1 MAKLGSYQ
9 PREKVEVPD
18 NLYFAQIKKIELKKW
33 SEENITF
40 NWTFEICQP
49 PFLGKSVWVWGTT
62 GTVPTPKARITAWG
76 AVLGYSREQLA
87 DQENFD
93 TDNLIGAYVKIL
105 LKTWEKESGG
115 TKQGVTDLLPMTDV
129 DTQVLQGF
137 LAQLPPAGPIKV
149 AVQASAPVVN
159 QAVANAA
166 LLQKATAPT
175 AVTNQV
181 PVQSSAQVVTTPLVT
196 QSVSTPVVAPVA
208 PVIAAPAPVAA
219 KRTSAI
225 PF

>member
-49 PFLGKSVWVWGTT
+49 PFLGKRVWVWGTT
-62 GTVPTPKARITAWG
+62 GTVPTPKARLTAWMS
-76 AVLGYSREQLA
+76 VLGYGREQLVS
-87 DQENFD
+87 DEFD
-93 TDNLIGAYVKIL
+93 TDKLVGAYVKIL

-129 DTQVLQGF
+129 DTQVLQSF

-149 AVQASAPVVN
+149 AVQASAPVVHVSP
-159 QAVANAA
+159 AAIVAPVIAPVLTTSNINAPGVNP
-166 LLQKATAPT
+166 APT
-175 AVTNQV
+175 PMQ
-181 PVQSSAQVVTTPLVT
+181 
-196 QSVSTPVVAPVA
+196 PVVAPVA
-208 PVIAAPAPVAA
+208 PVVAAPAPVAP
-219 KRTSAI
+219 KRTSSF

>member
-49 PFLGKSVWVWGTT
+49 PFLGKRVWVWGTT
-62 GTVPTPKARITAWG
+62 GTVPTPKARLTAWMS
-76 AVLGYSREQLA
+76 VLGYGREQLVS
-87 DQENFD
+87 DEFD
-93 TDNLIGAYVKIL
+93 TDKLVGAYVKIL

-149 AVQASAPVVN
+149 AVQASAPVR
-159 QAVANAA
+159 
-166 LLQKATAPT
+166 
-175 AVTNQV
+175 
-181 PVQSSAQVVTTPLVT
+181 
-196 QSVSTPVVAPVA
+196 APVA
-208 PVIAAPAPVAA
+208 PVYQQPVAPVVAQPIVSVPVPSVQVTPTVAIPSAPVVAAPVVAAPAPVAP
-219 KRTSAI
+219 KRTSSF

>member
-40 NWTFEICQP
+40 NWTFELTQP
-49 PFLGKSVWVWGTT
+49 PFLGKRVWVWGTT
-62 GTVPTPKARITAWG
+62 GTFPSAKARITAWG

-87 DQENFD
+87 DPAFD
-93 TDNLIGAYVKIL
+93 TDTLVGAYVKIL

-115 TKQGVTDLLPMTDV
+115 TKQAVTDLLPMNDV

-149 AVQASAPVVN
+149 AVQASAPVVHR
-159 QAVANAA
+159 APAAIVAPVV
-166 LLQKATAPT
+166 QQVVAPT
-175 AVTNQV
+175 VTSNIQV
-181 PVQSSAQVVTTPLVT
+181 PTFTSAGL
-196 QSVSTPVVAPVA
+196 PVNQPVA
-208 PVIAAPAPVAA
+208 PVVATPAPAVAP
-219 KRTSAI
+219 KRTSSF

>member
-1 MAKLGSYQ
+1 MVKLGSYQ

-18 NLYFAQIKKIELKKW
+18 NLYYAQIKKIELKKW
-33 SEENITF
+33 AEDNITF
-40 NWTFEICQP
+40 NWTFEIVQP
-49 PFLGKSVWVWGTT
+49 PFLGKRVWVWGTT

-87 DQENFD
+87 DETKFD
-93 TDNLIGAYVKIL
+93 TDMLVGAYVKIL

-115 TKQGVTDLLPMTDV
+115 TKQGVTDLLPMNDV

-149 AVQASAPVVN
+149 AVQASPVFQRPVTNAVPVV
-159 QAVANAA
+159 QQPPVAVV
-166 LLQKATAPT
+166 QPPVQITTSTVTAPI
-175 AVTNQV
+175 VTQ
-181 PVQSSAQVVTTPLVT
+181 PVQTT
-196 QSVSTPVVAPVA
+196 
-208 PVIAAPAPVAA
+208 AAPAPVAP
-219 KRTSAI
+219 KRTSSF